1 MIFLILATK
10 ACEVNL
16 FKSDIKRIRNQA
28 EQGIIRALTSFL
40 ERQIQLAR
48 VVQRLDNFIR
58 WIRHSSASK
67 IYFTLNVVQGFRT
80 LPN

>member
-10 ACEVNL
+10 ACEVN
-16 FKSDIKRIRNQA
+16 IKRIRNQA